1 MSDDEWC
8 RDTARDEAVRAA
20 EDAAAVPA
28 IQHRDLPEAVAA
40 LTERVARLE
49 AVIPKSVSGSNAEVP
64 ENKGGTM
71 PAIGLRTERVTLE
84 VTHRCMYP
92 AAEWILEV
100 VQEACSQPGES
111 VRVVD
116 EADAASDEVV
126 AHRATLNALQ
136 ETREYLAAANR
147 GIARL
152 TAERDAAIR
161 ERDAARAECERLRA
175 CADPFNEEMAVIAAW
190 ERCAITA
197 DWPADEPET
206 AVRCAASMEREI
218 VRLRARVAELEAA
231 ASAATILAKIRD
243 SEWSVASQLAAEA
256 NAELS
261 AAPAARGWLTAEER
275 DAVEFARAYYH
286 AQTCGMNEDGGWY
299 RLHKQ
304 RQLACESLLARS
316 TPPRVKVPH
325 LDDLESDERPVWES
339 ACREWIAAIRAAGGE
354 VE

>member
-1 MSDDEWC
+1 MSHYWF
-8 RDTARDEAVRAA
+8 RDISRAA

-40 LTERVARLE
+40 LTERVAELTRKHNSLAELARL
-49 AVIPKSVSGSNAEVP
+49 
-64 ENKGGTM
+64 
-71 PAIGLRTERVTLE
+71 
-84 VTHRCMYP
+84 
-92 AAEWILEV
+92 
-100 VQEACSQPGES
+100 
-111 VRVVD
+111 
-116 EADAASDEVV
+116 DAGW
-126 AHRATLNALQ
+126 LK
-136 ETREYLAAANR
+136 ANEQ
-147 GIARL
+147 RL
-152 TAERDAAIR
+152 TA

>member
-152 TAERDAAIR
+152 TAERDAALARVEELAAAAPPRDGLTER
-161 ERDAARAECERLRA
+161 ESAEPSRTPSRSCEAAVTDGGPDATAGPVAWGVVNELGKRIAVLD
-175 CADPFNEEMAVIAAW
+175 DPPSDGW
-190 ERCAITA
+190 SGC
-197 DWPADEPET
+197 T
-206 AVRCAASMEREI
+206 AVP
-218 VRLRARVAELEAA
+218 LYDKPPRV
-231 ASAATILAKIRD
+231 
-243 SEWSVASQLAAEA
+243 
-256 NAELS
+256 
-261 AAPAARGWLTAEER
+261 WLTAEER
-275 DAVEFARAYYH
+275 EAVEEAMVDYGSNVGDSDCERMERVLRA
-286 AQTCGMNEDGGWY
+286 
-299 RLHKQ
+299 
-304 RQLACESLLARS
+304 LLAREMPPKV
-316 TPPRVKVPH
+316 TVPPVILGALPRV
-325 LDDLESDERPVWES
+325 
-339 ACREWIAAIRAAGGE
+339 REQQWIAAIRAAGGE